1 MKKLILLTI
10 LSMICLNSKAISS
23 YRIYSICTIENGK
36 VIEEL
41 TYKDNEFM
49 IIELDNNDIIINNT
63 HHSYVKYSTDVI
75 EFANDYY
82 LKREYTFVRNKD
94 LYKMNV
100 LKRTTTL
107 GTTFVVPLGKQTLL
121 VYFSYD

>member
-1 MKKLILLTI
+1 
-10 LSMICLNSKAISS
+10 MICLNSKAISS

>member
-41 TYKDNEFM
+41 TYNDNEFM
-49 IIELDNNDIIINNT
+49 IIELDNNDIIINNI